1 MKNKNWI
8 QAFSIAGVVGFAVF
22 GSGSAQAALHCEE
35 QVNRVLT
42 IYESVDR
49 TRVLSRPINAGDI
62 QKTRRAEM
70 PSAKDLSASYSS
82 RPYPVA
88 VRFDGLRS
96 DQFKDEVKVIV
107 YAVRQ
112 NPKASTGSGQSVWTS
127 EHPDLQVTFRPNCKL
142 KEFRVTDLPESQGGQ
157 ISVLVSAETCKKIFQ
172 DSHTQ
177 PKPKIVAWLKTQR
190 GFEGAPL
197 QRVVDNCAQRSSG
210 SDDPQHFAPVLVQL
224 LGTEAE
230 VRSWHRTSQSAPVS
244 SGSLRTGK

>member
-8 QAFSIAGVVGFAVF
+8 QAFGIAVVVGFAVF
-22 GSGSAQAALHCEE
+22 GLGSAQAALHCEE
-35 QVNRVLT
+35 QVNRVLSL
-42 IYESVDR
+42 YQNVPR
-49 TRVLSRPINAGDI
+49 TQSLAVPLNANDVLKHRKAPL
-62 QKTRRAEM
+62 
-70 PSAKDLSASYSS
+70 PSASELGSSYSS
-82 RPYPVA
+82 RPYPVSI
-88 VRFDGLRS
+88 RFYGLRNEQS
-96 DQFKDEVKVIV
+96 QEEVRVV
-107 YAVRQ
+107 VNAVRQ
-112 NPKASTGSGQSVWTS
+112 NPKSGTGSGQSLWTN

-157 ISVLVSAETCKKIFQ
+157 ISVLVSAEICKKIFQ

-244 SGSLRTGK
+244 SGSARSGK